1 MPQIFKALATSV
13 VWILFINGCISFIA
27 SGISRL
33 LGDDP
38 WTSLAAWA
46 VSIVS
51 FVLAAVAIKVRHL
64 VQ

>member
-1 MPQIFKALATSV
+1 MPQIFKALTTSI

-27 SGISRL
+27 SGVARL

-38 WTSLAAWA
+38 WASLAAWT

-51 FVLAAVAIKVRHL
+51 FILAAVAIKVRHL